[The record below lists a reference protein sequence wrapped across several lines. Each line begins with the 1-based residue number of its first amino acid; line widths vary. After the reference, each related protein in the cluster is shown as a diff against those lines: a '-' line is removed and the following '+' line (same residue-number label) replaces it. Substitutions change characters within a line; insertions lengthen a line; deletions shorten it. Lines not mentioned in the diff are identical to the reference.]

1 MEPLLVKNFPI
12 LTNQVA
18 LASIIIIIL
27 LAKWKSCL
35 AFGLPVLLE
44 TYPRP
49 GGKMNNWNEL
59 LSALTSLINPPAHVR

>member
-18 LASIIIIIL
+18 LASILIILL

-49 GGKMNNWNEL
+49 GG
-59 LSALTSLINPPAHVR
+59 R